1 MKAKNSAPD
10 SWANALLGDAMLA
23 KMANKGMRESFKT
36 TPEVSDRIAKAV
48 AQLKWPQNY
57 HIANTEQGLAELADA
72 INKNGHFI
80 FDCETL
86 GLDPWRDRLLCITYW
101 VNGHGYITPLEHQMM
116 TCVSPELVRKY
127 LGPAFAN
134 PNIPKS
140 NHHLTFDCHFVEEQL
155 GIKVEGFGYDTLLQS
170 QVINPD
176 PELQHGLKELCA
188 QYGLAPDT
196 GNYKQQFGKT
206 AWSYIHWKLAC
217 YYAIHDTEL
226 VEKLKQH
233 QDHLLE
239 TTLDHRTGEARLK
252 ALFWDLEMPL
262 LDLAYRMERTGILTD
277 PQYFY
282 ETMRP
287 TIYQEWEK
295 AGDALRPYIDAH
307 LKYVDAANVFQVLDS
322 PARLKKVFFD
332 KVGIPLVKFATLKR
346 HKHKAKCAN
355 GCDKE
360 GWTETTL
367 DKNAIK
373 MLEKEYPCLALLSE
387 YRKWATAKKMFVD
400 TYESKVLNVRIH
412 PQVNVIGTVTGRFS
426 MRNPNL
432 QQVGARIGQII
443 RNLYIPEPG
452 HTFWSVDFSGQ
463 EMRILA
469 HYTGDP
475 KLMDF
480 YLNPNG
486 LDIYTQTA
494 LDAFPDADFVKSKT
508 TKTKFRLMSK
518 GDRKLVNVYVYAKS
532 LVLGLGYGMQSG
544 KYSRETGKSK
554 KDGQQ
559 DFDAYHAAYPR
570 VKVFQ
575 NACISFTKKYGYMT
589 TLLGRRRYFPFINST
604 TDNGLRL
611 DAERACF
618 NEPIQGS
625 AADMVKLAALKVD
638 RLIQKHQWPIRIVL
652 LIHDEILF
660 DAPIVWMKT
669 NPLALELIQTTMK
682 TALPLKV
689 PMETTATIEPRW
701 GSEMTEEQLEAMDL
715 LVEEDE
721 DVA

>member
-10 SWANALLGDAMLA
+10 SWANALLGDAMPA
-23 KMANKGMRESFKT
+23 KVANKGMRESFKT

-57 HIANTEQGLAELADA
+57 HIANTEQGLAELANA

-140 NHHLTFDCHFVEEQL
+140 NHNLKFDALFVEQQL
-155 GIKVEGFGYDTLLQS
+155 KARVEGFGYDTLLQA

-176 PELQHGLKELCA
+176 PEVQHGLKELCA

-226 VEKLKQH
+226 VEKLKIR
-233 QDHLLE
+233 QDQI
-239 TTLDHRTGEARLK
+239 LDSMRDHKDGSAKLTSI
-252 ALFWDLEMPL
+252 FWDLEMPL
-262 LDLAYRMERTGILTD
+262 LDLTYRMQREGILTD
-277 PQYFY
+277 PQYFA
-282 ETMRP
+282 ETLKP
-287 TIYQEWEK
+287 TIYHEWEA
-295 AGDALRPYIDAH
+295 AGHALAPLIDPH
-307 LKYVDAANVFQVLDS
+307 LKYVDADNVFQVLDS
-322 PARLKKVFFD
+322 PAKLKKVFFD
-332 KVGIPLVKFATLKR
+332 KLGTPLVKFATLKR
-346 HKHKAKCAN
+346 HQHTVSCRN

-360 GWTETTL
+360 GWTERTL

-373 MLEKEYPCLALLSE
+373 MLEKDYPYLSLLGT

-400 TYESKVLNVRIH
+400 TYLERVHNERIH
-412 PQVNVIGTVTGRFS
+412 PTINPIGAGTRRMSFS
-426 MRNPNL
+426 NPNL
-432 QQVGARIGQII
+432 QQVGARIGKIV
-443 RNLYIPEPG
+443 RNLYIPG
-452 HTFWSVDFSGQ
+452 DGNTFWSVDFSGQ

-486 LDIYTQTA
+486 FDIYTQTA
-494 LDAFPDADFVKSKT
+494 LDAFPDEDFVKSNT
-508 TKTKFRLMSK
+508 TKEKFRLMSK

-532 LVLGLGYGMQSG
+532 LVLGLGYGLQAA
-544 KYSRETGKSK
+544 KYSRQTGKSK
-554 KDGQQ
+554 QDGQR
-559 DFDAYHAAYPR
+559 DFEAYHNTYPR

-575 NACISFTKKYGYMT
+575 DACIAFTKKHGFMT
-589 TLLGRRRYFPFINST
+589 TLLGGRRYFPHINST
-604 TDNGLRL
+604 TETGLRL
-611 DAERACF
+611 KAERASF
-618 NEPIQGS
+618 NMPIQGS
-625 AADMVKLAALKVD
+625 AAEMVKVAAVKVD
-638 RLIQKHQWPIRIVL
+638 QLIRKHGWPIRIVL
-652 LIHDEILF
+652 VIHDEILF
-660 DAPIVWMKT
+660 EMPVAWMKT